1 MATVFL
7 PEDVAV
13 VASHVRHAKIASFEA
28 EDVELWRAWTRAT
41 LFWDVTRWVVV
52 SLGMGARWEP
62 TIEAANMG
70 IRVRRLHCVSSYP
83 ATIESLQLSGL
94 WASWDTDGDRV
105 DPLDGFSDHSDPALT
120 WTGALATAAG
130 ASILEAHLR
139 LDDTDPV
146 NPDYSHA
153 MTPRQFAEYVRNIR
167 FCEVALGDGDKRI
180 QPCEKQMAQYR
191 VLKRE

>member
-1 MATVFL
+1 MRTYCIADIGANHDGQYARMLEAIDEAKHAGCDCAKFQWVSDPVRMAKRRGRAYADGYAEVYARYLAWPAKWHEDLAAHCRHRGIDYMATVFL

-70 IRVRRLHCVSSYP
+70 IRVRRLH
-83 ATIESLQLSGL
+83 
-94 WASWDTDGDRV
+94 
-105 DPLDGFSDHSDPALT
+105 
-120 WTGALATAAG
+120 
-130 ASILEAHLR
+130 
-139 LDDTDPV
+139 
-146 NPDYSHA
+146 
-153 MTPRQFAEYVRNIR
+153 
-167 FCEVALGDGDKRI
+167 
-180 QPCEKQMAQYR
+180 
-191 VLKRE
+191 